1 MITFAIAFFIMIIT
15 PGPAVL
21 SLAGTGAGFGW
32 RPGVFYLLGL
42 FIGTNAVMIFVITG
56 LKGILFEVPY
66 VEPAFLTISLT
77 YLTWIAWRISFSQN
91 KTTIKKSKK
100 APSFLEAIFLQ
111 LINPKAYIVNG
122 VLFAGFPIEP
132 FNLQKEII
140 SKIIIINLVWI
151 PVHFFWLWLGI
162 KLRSWGLES
171 GKQKTVNKLMGLS
184 LLIVIILAALSSIKN

>member
-1 MITFAIAFFIMIIT
+1 MITFAIAFFLMIIT

-32 RPGVFYLLGL
+32 RPGVIYLLGL
-42 FIGTNAVMIFVITG
+42 FIGTNSVMIFVITG

-66 VEPAFLTISLT
+66 VETVFLSISLT

-91 KTTIKKSKK
+91 EMTIKKSKK

-111 LINPKAYIVNG
+111 LVNPKAYIVNG
-122 VLFAGFPIEP
+122 VLFAGFPIES

-140 SKIIIINLVWI
+140 VKIIIINFVWI

-162 KLRSWGLES
+162 KLRSWGLER

-184 LLIVIILAALSSIKN
+184 LLIVIILAALSLINN

>member
-1 MITFAIAFFIMIIT
+1 MITFAIAFFLMIIT

-21 SLAGTGAGFGW
+21 SLAGTGASFGW

-42 FIGTNAVMIFVITG
+42 FIGTNAVMILVITG
-56 LKGILFEVPY
+56 LKGILFAVPY
-66 VEPAFLTISLT
+66 VESAFLSISLT

-122 VLFAGFPIEP
+122 VLFAGFPIET
-132 FNLQKEII
+132 FTLQKEII

-184 LLIVIILAALSSIKN
+184 LLIVIILAALSSINN

>member
-42 FIGTNAVMIFVITG
+42 FIGTNTVMIFVITG

-122 VLFAGFPIEP
+122 VLFAGFPIET
-132 FNLQKEII
+132 FTLQKEII

-184 LLIVIILAALSSIKN
+184 LLIVIILAALSLINN

>member
-32 RPGVFYLLGL
+32 KLGVFYLLGL

-122 VLFAGFPIEP
+122 ILFAGFPIET
-132 FNLQKEII
+132 FTLQKEII

-184 LLIVIILAALSSIKN
+184 LLIVIILAALSSINN

>member
-42 FIGTNAVMIFVITG
+42 FIGTNTVMIFVITG

-122 VLFAGFPIEP
+122 VLFAGFPIET
-132 FNLQKEII
+132 FTLQKEII
-140 SKIIIINLVWI
+140 SKIIIINLVWM

-184 LLIVIILAALSSIKN
+184 LLIVIILAALSLINN